1 MSEKHKEKAL
11 NKLIK
16 EADSEIKL
24 TRRLLK
30 TKKKRLDNEKMRLLE
45 SDIIVLQKAI
55 AESDPKEILAKE
67 ERLVKARDRAMP
79 FLNKSVVRE
88 YAEAIAIAVVLALF
102 IRTFI
107 VQAFKI
113 PSGSMENTLLI
124 GDHLLVS
131 KFIYGIKFPFV
142 DKKLFSFTDPDRG
155 DVIVFRYPEDKNKD
169 FIKRVIA
176 IGGDKIEVKD
186 KKVFVNDKLVEQ
198 PYAVFKAS
206 KTSLFGFQKG
216 RNFGPFHVPKGT
228 VFVMGDNRDNSH
240 DSRFW
245 GGTGGTVDINE
256 IKGKAFIL
264 YWSWDSNKN
273 RVRFSR
279 IGDII
284 H

>member
-1 MSEKHKEKAL
+1 MNDKHKEKAL
-11 NKLIK
+11 QKLIK
-16 EADSEIKL
+16 EADSEIKM

-30 TKKKRLDNEKMRLLE
+30 TKRKRLDDEKMRLLE

-55 AESDPKEILAKE
+55 AEQDPKEILAKE

-113 PSGSMENTLLI
+113 PSGSMEDTLLV
-124 GDHLLVS
+124 GDHLLVN

-142 DKKLFSFTDPDRG
+142 DKKFFSFTDPERG
-155 DVIVFRYPEDKNKD
+155 DVIVFRYPEDKDKD
-169 FIKRVIA
+169 FIKRVA
-176 IGGDKIEVKD
+176 AVGGDKIEVKD
-186 KKVFVNDKLVEQ
+186 KKVYVNDKPVDE
-198 PYAVFKAS
+198 PYAVFKS
-206 KTSLFGFQKG
+206 GKTSFFGFQKG
-216 RNFGPFHVPKGT
+216 RDFGPFNVPKGT

-245 GGTGGTVDINE
+245 GGTGGTVDVNE

-264 YWSWDSNKN
+264 YWSWDSGNS
-273 RVRFSR
+273 RVRFGR
-279 IGDII
+279 IGDLI